1 MGIITQILSLYDSP
15 KETMSAV
22 KENPKI
28 VRQFILALILGFAI
42 YGLVHGFLLEKNLVE
57 GAKTGLWLLFKIP
70 LALVL
75 TVLFS
80 FPTIYIISRA
90 FGGRLSGVN
99 ILSNLF
105 ISASSTS
112 LVALAIL
119 PLNVLYTLTGHSPVT
134 LHVLL
139 IFLLMIVAVIYLFK
153 GYEILGD
160 LSKGRVYL
168 ITLISAIIL
177 LFVLIQFV
185 DLLFEITTAH
195 PRGGVI
201 GTIAYTAVEKASL
214 FR

>member
-1 MGIITQILSLYDSP
+1 
-15 KETMSAV
+15 
-22 KENPKI
+22 
-28 VRQFILALILGFAI
+28 
-42 YGLVHGFLLEKNLVE
+42 
-57 GAKTGLWLLFKIP
+57 
-70 LALVL
+70 
-75 TVLFS
+75 
-80 FPTIYIISRA
+80 
-90 FGGRLSGVN
+90 
-99 ILSNLF
+99 
-105 ISASSTS
+105 
-112 LVALAIL
+112 
-119 PLNVLYTLTGHSPVT
+119 
-134 LHVLL
+134 
-139 IFLLMIVAVIYLFK
+139 MIVAVIYLFK